1 MNQKI
6 QTLAENVYEKN
17 VQRRRDLHKYAE
29 TGWMEMRTSAII
41 AKALTELGYEVLTG
55 RQVCAE
61 KGRLGV
67 PEKERLLQHA
77 AELEVQGA
85 PMEYVTDDMREGYTG
100 VIGILSCG
108 PGPVV
113 AIRFDIDGLGVD
125 ESLDSS
131 HRPRREGFASVNPH
145 MMHACGHDAHTAMGL
160 GTAEVLMA
168 LKAELHGTIKLLFQP
183 AEEGVRG
190 ARAMVLK
197 GHLDDVDYFLGTH
210 VEAEGGSNDGQVM
223 PGTYG
228 SLATAKY
235 DVTYEGA
242 PAHAGHEP
250 EQGANALLAAACA
263 SLNLAAIARHGK
275 GASRINVGT
284 LHAGTGRNVI
294 PDHAKLELEVRGET
308 TEICRYMED
317 AAKRVVRCAA
327 DMYGCSCEM
336 VLAGAAD
343 SHASDRELSEQIA
356 RIVKRDLPHLKV
368 CSEIYDKNSGS
379 EDISLMM
386 SRVQD
391 RGGKAS
397 CMRSVTK
404 FYGMPHTS
412 VFDLDET
419 VILDG
424 IEVFSALAYDL
435 LKGGEG

>member
-1 MNQKI
+1 MNPKL
-6 QTLAENVYEKN
+6 QTLAESVYEKN
-17 VQRRRDLHKYAE
+17 VKRRRDFHKYAE
-29 TGWMEMRTSAII
+29 IGWMEMRTSAII
-41 AKALTELGYEVLTG
+41 AKTLTELGYEVLTG
-55 RQVCAE
+55 REVCEE

-67 PEKERLLQHA
+67 PEKELLLQHA
-77 AELEVQGA
+77 SSLASQGA
-85 PMEYVTDDMREGYTG
+85 PMEYITEDMKEGYTG

-113 AIRFDIDGLGVD
+113 AMRFDIDGLGVD
-125 ESLDSS
+125 ESLESS

-145 MMHACGHDAHTAMGL
+145 MMHACGHDAHTAIGL
-160 GTAEVLMA
+160 GAAEVLMA
-168 LKAELHGTIKLLFQP
+168 LKDELHGTLKLLFQP

-210 VEAEGGSNDGQVM
+210 VEAEGGCNDGQVM

-235 DVTYEGA
+235 DVIYEGA

-308 TEICRYMED
+308 TEICRYMEE
-317 AAKRVVRCAA
+317 AAKRVVHSAA

-336 VLAGAAD
+336 LLAGAAD
-343 SHASDRELSEQIA
+343 SHHSDRELSEYIA
-356 RIVKRDLPHLKV
+356 RVIKRDLPNIKV
-368 CSEIYDKNSGS
+368 CSQIYEKNSGS

-386 SRVQD
+386 SRVQE

-404 FYGMPHTS
+404 LYGMPHTS
-412 VFDLDET
+412 VFDLDEK

-424 IEVFSALAYDL
+424 IEVFSALAFDL
-435 LKGGEG
+435 LKGGKR